1 MATSVHYRPGQTSQF
16 NASTIFALIV
26 HGLIVFGISIAY
38 SPAISENR
46 QMEVALSIA
55 QSEEAPEQADFI
67 AETNQLGSGSLEEA
81 QQLTQKQKAQYRDV
95 KVKDS
100 SEVFV
105 PQSAGAEKTRPQYTF
120 VTTIGQSE
128 EIVPLKEIDFLRY
141 QRLKNKVG
149 TSEYLAMLDL
159 SISSME
165 AKVAD
170 SIQAETKRPR
180 SLILDSTSTLAAED
194 ASYIRAWRD
203 RVEATGNQN
212 YPQEAREQGLSGNV
226 RLLVTILASGEVDD
240 IELMQASGSPILD
253 EAAIQSIWQASPFEP
268 FSERLAEKYDQI
280 EIVRTWQ
287 FQQNGIS
294 TYN

>member
-1 MATSVHYRPGQTSQF
+1 MAQSYHYRPGQTSQF
-16 NASTIFALIV
+16 NTSTIFALIV

-46 QMEVALSIA
+46 QMEVALSVA

-81 QQLTQKQKAQYRDV
+81 KQLTQIRKAQYRDV

-105 PQSAGAEKTRPQYTF
+105 PQSTASAKIPPQYTF
-120 VTTIGQSE
+120 VTTTGSSDNQ
-128 EIVPLKEIDFLRY
+128 VPLKEIDFLRY
-141 QRLKNKVG
+141 QRIKNG
-149 TSEYLAMLDL
+149 AGSSEYLAMLDQ

-165 AKVAD
+165 ARVAD
-170 SIQAETKRPR
+170 AIQAETKRPR

-194 ASYIRAWRD
+194 ASYVRAWRD
-203 RVEATGNQN
+203 RVEAVGNAN
-212 YPQEAREQGLSGNV
+212 YPQHAREQDLYGNV
-226 RLLVTILASGEVDD
+226 RLLVTILASGEIED
-240 IELMQASGSPILD
+240 IELMQASGSPVLD

-268 FSERLAEKYDQI
+268 FSEKLAKKYDQI

-287 FQQNGIS
+287 FQKNKVS
-294 TYN
+294 TES